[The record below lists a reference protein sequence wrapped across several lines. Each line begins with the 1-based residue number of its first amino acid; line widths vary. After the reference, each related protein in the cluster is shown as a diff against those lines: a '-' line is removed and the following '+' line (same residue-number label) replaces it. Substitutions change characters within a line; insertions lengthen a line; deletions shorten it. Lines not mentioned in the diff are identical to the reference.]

1 MASTYEAFEFNVR
14 LGYSAGAVL
23 HLRVHA
29 PDRAR
34 AWERV
39 RQMHPR
45 AVEAVGTKPAGT
57 LFLLPDIYEQPA
69 PSLDFN
75 LTQGLTD
82 NWKITFRGKNLLNP
96 IFQRTQTFQGT
107 EYTYSSYTK
116 GWDVSLNA
124 AYSF

>member
-14 LGYSAGAVL
+14 LGYSADAVL

-45 AVEAVGTKPAGT
+45 AVEAIGRNTNDPGA
-57 LFLLPDIYEQPA
+57 DSA
-69 PSLDFN
+69 P
-75 LTQGLTD
+75 TGERRQATG
-82 NWKITFRGKNLLNP
+82 
-96 IFQRTQTFQGT
+96 
-107 EYTYSSYTK
+107 
-116 GWDVSLNA
+116 
-124 AYSF
+124 

>member
-45 AVEAVGTKPAGT
+45 AVEAVGTKPEAAEPSDLAYGERRQAAG
-57 LFLLPDIYEQPA
+57 
-69 PSLDFN
+69 
-75 LTQGLTD
+75 
-82 NWKITFRGKNLLNP
+82 
-96 IFQRTQTFQGT
+96 
-107 EYTYSSYTK
+107 
-116 GWDVSLNA
+116 
-124 AYSF
+124 

>member
-14 LGYSAGAVL
+14 VGYSTGSVI

-45 AVEAVGTKPAGT
+45 AVEAVGARPASVDSPEQ
-57 LFLLPDIYEQPA
+57 LPVRERRQA
-69 PSLDFN
+69 L
-75 LTQGLTD
+75 G
-82 NWKITFRGKNLLNP
+82 
-96 IFQRTQTFQGT
+96 
-107 EYTYSSYTK
+107 
-116 GWDVSLNA
+116 
-124 AYSF
+124 

>member
-14 LGYSAGAVL
+14 VGYSTGSVI

-45 AVEAVGTKPAGT
+45 AVEAVGT
-57 LFLLPDIYEQPA
+57 QPV
-69 PSLDFN
+69 PL
-75 LTQGLTD
+75 
-82 NWKITFRGKNLLNP
+82 
-96 IFQRTQTFQGT
+96 
-107 EYTYSSYTK
+107 ESSE
-116 GWDVSLNA
+116 SPPLRERRQA
-124 AYSF
+124 AR

>member
-14 LGYSAGAVL
+14 LGYSAGTVL

-45 AVEAVGTKPAGT
+45 AVEAVGSPR
-57 LFLLPDIYEQPA
+57 PE
-69 PSLDFN
+69 
-75 LTQGLTD
+75 
-82 NWKITFRGKNLLNP
+82 
-96 IFQRTQTFQGT
+96 
-107 EYTYSSYTK
+107 
-116 GWDVSLNA
+116 A
-124 AYSF
+124 ADSTVAVLSERRQATV